1 MLILPSNFLSL
12 GIEIFLAILLMIA
25 IAYCARLDGKLKA
38 LRTGNMRMLEAAKE
52 LQSSVLHAENAVSAL
67 RRSADAA
74 GKELQHK
81 IDEARAMA
89 QTPIIRE
96 VMIDDRRDSYSSE
109 TQSRDTPSR
118 ESGPRE
124 VPRTNVDFSLRRR
137 SVL

>member
-1 MLILPSNFLSL
+1 MPANIVSL
-12 GIEIFLAILLMIA
+12 GIEVFLAILLMIA

-38 LRTGNMRMLEAAKE
+38 LRTGNTRMLEAARE
-52 LQSSVLHAENAVSAL
+52 LQSSALHAENAVAAM

-74 GKELQHK
+74 GKELQAK

-96 VMIDDRRDSYSSE
+96 VAIDDSRLRDSGRE
-109 TQSRDTPSR
+109 GRDGR
-118 ESGPRE
+118 EAKA
-124 VPRTNVDFSLRRR
+124 NVDFSLRRR

>member
-1 MLILPSNFLSL
+1 MTLPPNMMSL
-12 GIEIFLAILLMIA
+12 GVEVFLAILLLIA

-38 LRTGNMRMLEAAKE
+38 LRTGNNRMVEAAKE
-52 LQSSVLHAENAVSAL
+52 LQSSVLHAENAVTAM

-74 GKELQHK
+74 GRELQHK

-96 VMIDDRRDSYSSE
+96 VLIDDRRDAHVSS
-109 TQSRDTPSR
+109 DTPA
-118 ESGPRE
+118 PRG
-124 VPRTNVDFSLRRR
+124 TVDFSLRRR